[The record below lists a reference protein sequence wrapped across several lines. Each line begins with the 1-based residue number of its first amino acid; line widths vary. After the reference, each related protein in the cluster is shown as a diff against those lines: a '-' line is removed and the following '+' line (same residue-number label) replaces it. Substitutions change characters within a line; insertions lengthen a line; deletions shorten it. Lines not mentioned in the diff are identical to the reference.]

1 MRFSSMK
8 NLRRLTCYIRLLQV
22 VLLTSSIVAISTANV
37 PAQSNTT
44 KKAAPANRAKI
55 PELPKATMSNVAYG
69 THERQVLDFWKAESA
84 TPTPCVFIIHGGGWR
99 GGSKERVGNLIQINR
114 LLAAGISA
122 VAINYRFVT
131 QAEDVMPPVKV
142 PLYDAARALQFV
154 RSHAK
159 EWNIDPDRIGATGGS
174 AGACSSLWLAFH
186 DDLADPKSDD
196 PIARQSTRLLCA
208 AVNGAQTTLDPQ
220 QMKEWIPNS
229 KYGAHAFGIM
239 TDGQPGDFESFL
251 KNREKILPWI
261 AEYSPY
267 ELVSADDP
275 PIYLLYG
282 SAPAIG
288 QEQKDPTHSSNFG
301 VKLQEKCTSSGVK
314 CELVYPNAE
323 NVKHKNITEYFLALF
338 QPNSK

>member
-1 MRFSSMK
+1 MYVFRSITLATSLLWLSSPSAFAQANTGSK
-8 NLRRLTCYIRLLQV
+8 K
-22 VLLTSSIVAISTANV
+22 TATAKR
-37 PAQSNTT
+37 PAE
-44 KKAAPANRAKI
+44 

-69 THERQVLDFWKAESA
+69 KHERQVLDFWKADSK
-84 TPTPCVFIIHGGGWR
+84 TPTPCVFVIHGGGWR
-99 GGSKERVGNLIQINR
+99 GGSKERTGRIVKVDR
-114 LLAAGISA
+114 LLSAGISV

-131 QAEDVMPPVKV
+131 QAEEVMPPVKV

-154 RSHAK
+154 RSQAK
-159 EWNIDPDRIGATGGS
+159 QWNIDPDRIGATGSS

-239 TDGQPGDFESFL
+239 SDGKPGDFESFL
-251 KNREKILPWI
+251 KDREKILPWI

-267 ELVSADDP
+267 ALVSADDP
-275 PIYLLYG
+275 PIYLIYG
-282 SAPAIG
+282 GAPAMG
-288 QEQKDPTHSSNFG
+288 QQQKDPTHSSNFG
-301 VKLQEKCTSSGVK
+301 VKLQEKCLASGVK
-314 CELVYPNAE
+314 CELVYPKAE
-323 NVKHKNITEYFLALF
+323 KVEHNNITDYFLDVF
-338 QPNSK
+338 QSKSK